1 MQMVHREWGEGL
13 RRAFAQ
19 LPDPEWV
26 DDGHPRST
34 AP

>member
-1 MQMVHREWGEGL
+1 MVHQEWGEGL
-13 RRAFAQ
+13 RRAFTQ
-19 LPDPEWV
+19 LPNLEWV